1 MTENSSSIHVSHIDH
16 IVFTVADV
24 DATIAFYQRVLG
36 LEVVTFGEGRRA
48 LRFGPNKIN
57 LHQAGE
63 EFEPHAAR
71 PVPGSVDLCL
81 ITSSP
86 LDEVVAHLKAVGVPI
101 EVGPVSRTGAAGPIL
116 SVYFRDLDQNL
127 IEIASYD
134 GV

>member
-16 IVFTVADV
+16 IVFTVADIA
-24 DATIAFYQRVLG
+24 ATIAFYQRVLG

-57 LHQAGE
+57 LHQAGQ

-86 LDEVVAHLKAVGVPI
+86 LDEVVAHLTAVGVPI
-101 EVGPVSRTGAAGPIL
+101 EEGPVTRTGAAGPIL

>member
-1 MTENSSSIHVSHIDH
+1 VTENSSSIHVSHIDH